1 MVIFILELSKGLLLL
16 AFGITLMVM
25 AHKMRKQY

>member
-1 MVIFILELSKGLLLL
+1 MVIFILELFKGLLLL